1 MSFVFITDGACTV
14 YWSIPV
20 ESPLREFVQL
30 TLNALSLE
38 AFSAGRSMTEMI
50 AIIEITTKSFI
61 SVNLLDLRLRDGI

>member
-1 MSFVFITDGACTV
+1 M
-14 YWSIPV
+14 